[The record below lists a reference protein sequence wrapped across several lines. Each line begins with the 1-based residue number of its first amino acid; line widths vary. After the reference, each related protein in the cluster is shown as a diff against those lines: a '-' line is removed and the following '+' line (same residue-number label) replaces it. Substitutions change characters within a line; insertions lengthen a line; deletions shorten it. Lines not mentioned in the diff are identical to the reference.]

1 MSAAEII
8 EQIKQL
14 PPEERREVFSLV
26 HEMEKE
32 PVVAESEV
40 SPEFRRLADQVF
52 NRNEELFRKLAQ

>member
-14 PPEERREVFSLV
+14 SPEERREVFSLV
-26 HEMEKE
+26 HDLERE
-32 PVVAESEV
+32 PAAAEDGV
-40 SPEFRRLADQVF
+40 SPEFRRLADKVF